1 MMHSTS
7 SKDDIGDGNSRNDTA
22 TAQLVEQGVEFHK
35 VLGRTVAT
43 AYLKEHH
50 VPTEVI
56 YRILSS
62 SAARRQSPPSRT
74 PSRY

>member
-1 MMHSTS
+1 MQSTS
-7 SKDDIGDGNSRNDTA
+7 SRDGTGDGNSRSDTA
-22 TAQLVEQGVEFHK
+22 TAELVEQGVEFHR

-50 VPTEVI
+50 VPVEII
-56 YRILSS
+56 YRILGSA
-62 SAARRQSPPSRT
+62 AARRQASPPRT